1 MWLMLGFH
9 QQFLN
14 ATPKTAESEHDEMV
28 RWSRCL
34 KVQTGTKPEIQLEVT
49 KLLSGEYT
57 FKTCPSPGIRLFEG
71 GEAGSAQLG
80 TLEPVSEMQISQ
92 VWFDNCKAPNDN
104 LSMHV
109 ISRWSVRYVSCLPF
123 SQSWFCTL
131 ACKNRF
137 LHNLNNLHI
146 FLHWC
151 FFWYWIVELWHNTN
165 TIGQYQW
172 HRAVTGTTPT
182 LWFQILHIVTFRHS
196 TILTC
201 GARLKRFRGLQVVR
215 SMTWMC
221 LMEFTVLT
229 FESKSQMSISRCS
242 ERGKKR
248 DHLKH

>member
-146 FLHWC
+146 FLYWC
-151 FFWYWIVELWHNTN
+151 FSGIELFSYDITQ
-165 TIGQYQW
+165 T
-172 HRAVTGTTPT
+172 
-182 LWFQILHIVTFRHS
+182 
-196 TILTC
+196 
-201 GARLKRFRGLQVVR
+201 RLV
-215 SMTWMC
+215 
-221 LMEFTVLT
+221 
-229 FESKSQMSISRCS
+229 SISDIVLSQGQHQLCDFRSCILS
-242 ERGKKR
+242 RFGIPQFWPVAR
-248 DHLKH
+248 D

>member
-104 LSMHV
+104 FSMHV
-109 ISRWSVRYVSCLPF
+109 EAGEVWGTCRVYLFHSLGFARWHVKIDSFTTLITFIFSCIDV
-123 SQSWFCTL
+123 
-131 ACKNRF
+131 F
-137 LHNLNNLHI
+137 LVLN
-146 FLHWC
+146 C
-151 FFWYWIVELWHNTN
+151 S
-165 TIGQYQW
+165 
-172 HRAVTGTTPT
+172 A
-182 LWFQILHIVTFRHS
+182 
-196 TILTC
+196 
-201 GARLKRFRGLQVVR
+201 
-215 SMTWMC
+215 MT
-221 LMEFTVLT
+221 
-229 FESKSQMSISRCS
+229 
-242 ERGKKR
+242 
-248 DHLKH
+248 